1 MLNNYDASRGIDIR
15 ITTAKAE
22 ADFNDALKLVPTN
35 AYIYYD
41 RGNLY
46 ASRKDY
52 AKAID
57 DYTRA
62 IELDPKLAEAYYN
75 RGLTRIHANNR
86 AQGIADLSKAGELG
100 LYGAYSLIKQ
110 YSADKNK

>member
-1 MLNNYDASRGIDIR
+1 MM
-15 ITTAKAE
+15 
-22 ADFNDALKLVPTN
+22 PTN

-52 AKAID
+52 AKAVD

-62 IELDPKLAEAYYN
+62 IELDPNLAEAYYN
-75 RGLTRIHANNR
+75 RGLTRIRANNR
-86 AQGIADLSKAGELG
+86 TQGIADLSKAGELG